1 MISSGIGIVAMPMS
15 LLLTSGEFDLS
26 VGSVYALVPC
36 TTEALFRLYGVNVW
50 VGALLGIGLA
60 ILLGLVNGFF
70 VVKVGVQS
78 FIVTMAT
85 WFFYGSLAL
94 IVAGGLPESI
104 PTGLFYYLGGYVGNL
119 KLNFSTE
126 SIWLFALAVVFYV
139 ILEMTKHGNWSMAT
153 GSSRGAA
160 AVMGVKTGR
169 VKVIN
174 FVLTSTFAGLIG
186 ILDLARM
193 SAVTPTGGSLLTFET
208 IAAAVIGGTSLS
220 GGSGSI
226 TGTLIGSIMLGMVFN
241 GLILIGMGW
250 YWFEGFVGAV
260 ILVACILN
268 LRITRLRGAYA

>member
-1 MISSGIGIVAMPMS
+1 MISSGIGLVAMPMA
-15 LLLTSGEFDLS
+15 LLLISGEFDLS

-36 TTEALFRLYGVNVW
+36 TAQALYRLYGFNIW
-50 VGALLGIGLA
+50 VAALISILLA
-60 ILLGLVNGFF
+60 MLLGLVNGLF

-104 PTGLFYYLGGYVGNL
+104 PTTWFYFIGGYVGPYD
-119 KLNFSTE
+119 FAME
-126 SIWLFALAVVFYV
+126 AVWLFAFAIIFYV

-153 GSSRGAA
+153 GSNKGAA
-160 AVMGVKTGR
+160 GMMGVKTGR

-174 FVLTSTFAGLIG
+174 FVLTSTFAGLVG

-193 SAVTPTGGSLLTFET
+193 SAVTPTQGSLLTFET
-208 IAAAVIGGTSLS
+208 IAAAVIGGTSLM

-226 TGTLIGSIMLGMVFN
+226 LGTLIGAILLGMVYN

-250 YWFEGFVGAV
+250 YWFQGFVGAI
-260 ILVACILN
+260 ILIACIAN
-268 LRITRLRGAYA
+268 VRITRMRGAYG

>member
-1 MISSGIGIVAMPMS
+1 MISSGIGIVAMPMA

-36 TTEALFRLYGVNVW
+36 TTEALFRLYGVNIW
-50 VGALLGIGLA
+50 VGAILGILLA

-104 PTGLFYYLGGYVGNL
+104 PTGLFYYIGGYVGD
-119 KLNFSTE
+119 FSIE
-126 SIWLFALAVVFYV
+126 AIWLFGFAIVFYV

-160 AVMGVKTGR
+160 TVMGVKTGR

-174 FVLTSTFAGLIG
+174 FVLTSTFAGLLG

-226 TGTLIGSIMLGMVFN
+226 SGTLIGSILLGMVFN

-250 YWFEGFVGAV
+250 YWFQGFVGAV

>member
-1 MISSGIGIVAMPMS
+1 MISSGIGIVAMPMA

-50 VGALLGIGLA
+50 VGSVLGILLA

-104 PTGLFYYLGGYVGNL
+104 PTGLFYYLGGYVGRY
-119 KLNFSTE
+119 NFSIE
-126 SIWLFALAVVFYV
+126 AIWLFAFAVVFYV

-153 GSSRGAA
+153 GSNRGAA
-160 AVMGVKTGR
+160 TVMGVNTGR
-169 VKVIN
+169 VKMIN

-226 TGTLIGSIMLGMVFN
+226 AGTLIGSILLGMVFN